1 MRRIGTL
8 NGRAVVQG
16 DPNIVKPNEILL
28 QNKEGKI
35 SLSKRSEQGELSTI
49 TGGGDK
55 EDEDTIIIKGGDY
68 YWKIDDPGPYD
79 DEKREKYQQLLALLL
94 NTSCVFSLIYVIS
107 NYTGKLKYEKGI
119 PAASIV
125 LREFSNAI
133 TGDVSSY
140 VSSGYGYI
148 AYIRECS
155 GVTYQGLKA
164 DSIVDILVKIGEVS
178 NEQEAIEFLASI
190 GLTKIT
196 KEQFE
201 EVKQYAT

>member
-55 EDEDTIIIKGGDY
+55 EDEDTIIIKGNDY
-68 YWKIDDPGPYD
+68 YWKIDSPIGQDAKKY
-79 DEKREKYQQLLALLL
+79 EKYQKVLQLLSE
-94 NTSCVFSLIYVIS
+94 TGSVFSLIYAYSYSGGII
-107 NYTGKLKYEKGI
+107 YRKIYRKGI
-119 PAASIV
+119 SAA
-125 LREFSNAI
+125 AI
-133 TGDVSSY
+133 AGMESTNPMPDY
-140 VSSGYGYI
+140 VYNYI

-155 GVTYQGLKA
+155 GNSYQGLKA
-164 DSIVDILVKIGEVS
+164 DCLVDILIKMGEVS
-178 NEQEAIEFLASI
+178 DEQEAIESLASL
-190 GLTKIT
+190 GMTKVT
-196 KEQFE
+196 KEEFDE
-201 EVKQYAT
+201 EFKQHAIEM

>member
-1 MRRIGTL
+1 MRRIGML

-68 YWKIDDPGPYD
+68 YWKINSPVGQDS
-79 DEKREKYQQLLALLL
+79 EKHRKYKNLVSILSMT
-94 NTSCVFSLIYVIS
+94 NCVFSLKYANTSTNEI
-107 NYTGKLKYEKGI
+107 LYEKGI
-119 PAASIV
+119 SAAIIV
-125 LREFSNAI
+125 FTEPTN
-133 TGDVSSY
+133 TMPDY
-140 VSSGYGYI
+140 VYSYI

-155 GVTYQGLKA
+155 GFTYQGLKV
-164 DSIVDILVKIGEVS
+164 DSLVNLCVKTGIAS
-178 NEQEAIEFLASI
+178 NEQGAIEYLASL
-190 GLTKIT
+190 GLTKVT
-196 KEQFE
+196 KEEFE
-201 EVKQYAT
+201 EFK

>member
-55 EDEDTIIIKGGDY
+55 EDEDTIIIKGSDY
-68 YWKIDDPGPYD
+68 YWKIDSPEGQDA
-79 DEKREKYQQLLALLL
+79 EKYKKYQELLKLLSEI
-94 NTSCVFSLIYVIS
+94 NCVFSLIYWRTYS
-107 NYTGKLKYEKGI
+107 GLFEYRKGI
-119 PAASIV
+119 SAATKV
-125 LREFSNAI
+125 LIEANSAMP
-133 TGDVSSY
+133 SY
-140 VSSGYGYI
+140 VYNYI

-164 DSIVDILVKIGEVS
+164 DSLVDLQIKLGKAS
-178 NEQEAIEFLASI
+178 NEQEAIEYLATM
-190 GLTKIT
+190 GLTKVT
-196 KEQFE
+196 KEEFE
-201 EVKQYAT
+201 EFKQHAMET